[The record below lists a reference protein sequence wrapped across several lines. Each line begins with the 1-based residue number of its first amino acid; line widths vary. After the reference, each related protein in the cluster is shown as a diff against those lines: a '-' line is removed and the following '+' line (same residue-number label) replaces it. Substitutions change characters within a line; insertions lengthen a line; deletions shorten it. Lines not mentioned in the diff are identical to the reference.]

1 MSAGDQ
7 LAAKITGAFSAAAI
21 IKFVG
26 GMIVVAVIAGVA
38 ILAFKRMNWVATAWI
53 LEKRGS
59 GSLMASE
66 DFISRKKCPDGTYE
80 YNLLKAREPIRE
92 ITLDHLYPL
101 TKKKN
106 ATLLVKGDDGFYR
119 PSALCLDYADENGT
133 PQPYIKPIDV
143 DLRDWAFQKQ
153 TQKLE
158 KYTLKTA
165 WDKVSPFLTIAVT
178 GMICVIMLHLTM
190 KNMTGA

>member
-1 MSAGDQ
+1 
-7 LAAKITGAFSAAAI
+7 
-21 IKFVG
+21 
-26 GMIVVAVIAGVA
+26 
-38 ILAFKRMNWVATAWI
+38 MNWVAKAWI

-59 GSLMASE
+59 GSLMAAE
-66 DFISRKKCPDGTYE
+66 DFITRKKCADGTYE
-80 YNLLKAREPIRE
+80 YNLLKAKEPIRE

-119 PSALCLDYADENGT
+119 PASLCLDYADENGMT
-133 PQPYIKPIDV
+133 QSYIKPIDV